1 MRVRAEDEPM
11 YAIVECGGKQYKAEP
26 GALLKVEKLPGK
38 AGDEILLDRVLF
50 VADGDQIHVGRPLV
64 EAKVVRARIVEQG
77 RGGKI
82 IIFKYKRRKDSRKKQ
97 GHRQAYT
104 AVKIEGIE
112 DRVPMPSQEAR
123 VDSKAS
129 GSEEA

>member
-1 MRVRAEDEPM
+1 M

-26 GALLKVEKLPGK
+26 GALLKLEKVPGQ
-38 AGDEILLDRVLF
+38 AGDEILLDRVLL
-50 VADGDQIHVGRPLV
+50 VADGEEIHVGRPV
-64 EAKVVRARIVEQG
+64 VADKVVRARIVEQG
-77 RGGKI
+77 RGDKI

-112 DRVPMPSQEAR
+112 DRAPQVSHPSVTRDESAR
-123 VDSKAS
+123 D
-129 GSEEA
+129 EEA

>member
-1 MRVRAEDEPM
+1 M

-26 GALLKVEKLPGK
+26 GGLLKVEKLSGK
-38 AGDEILLDRVLF
+38 AGDEILFDRVLF

-112 DRVPMPSQEAR
+112 DRVPMASQEAR

>member
-1 MRVRAEDEPM
+1 M

-26 GALLKVEKLPGK
+26 GALLKVEKMPGE
-38 AGDEILLDRVLF
+38 AGDEILLDRVLL

-82 IIFKYKRRKDSRKKQ
+82 LIFKYKRRKDSRKRQ

-112 DRVPMPSQEAR
+112 DRAPMASQDPGEEPKAAGNGEA
-123 VDSKAS
+123 
-129 GSEEA
+129 

>member
-1 MRVRAEDEPM
+1 M

-26 GALLKVEKLPGK
+26 GALLKVEKLPGE
-38 AGDEILLDRVLF
+38 AGDEILLDRVLL

-82 IIFKYKRRKDSRKKQ
+82 VIFKYKRRKDSRKKQ

-112 DRVPMPSQEAR
+112 DREPMASQDPGVEPKATGNGEA
-123 VDSKAS
+123 
-129 GSEEA
+129 